1 MNSQN
6 RTPVMNQ
13 KIFNLGLSVETVSV
27 YLICCSLA
35 DTDTTISTNKLSEMW
50 NSTRASLL
58 EGLKDLETRNILR
71 RIISDGAGNIV
82 YKLSDVKNWKLL

>member
-6 RTPVMNQ
+6 RTPAMNQ
-13 KIFNLGLSVETVSV
+13 KIFNMGLSVETVSV

-35 DTDTTISTNKLSEMW
+35 DIDTTVSTNKLSEMW

>member
-6 RTPVMNQ
+6 QTPAMNQ
-13 KIFNLGLSVETVSV
+13 KIFKLGLPVETVSV
-27 YLICCSLA
+27 YLICCSLS
-35 DTDTTISTNKLSEMW
+35 DTDTTISTKKLSEMW
-50 NSTRASLL
+50 NSTQASLL

-71 RIISDGAGNIV
+71 RIISDRAGNNV

>member
-6 RTPVMNQ
+6 QTPAMDQ
-13 KIFNLGLSVETVSV
+13 KIFKLGLPVETVSV

-35 DTDTTISTNKLSEMW
+35 DTDTMISTKKLSEMW

-71 RIISDGAGNIV
+71 RIISDRAGNNV

>member
-6 RTPVMNQ
+6 QTPAMNQ
-13 KIFNLGLSVETVSV
+13 KIFKLGLPVETVSV
-27 YLICCSLA
+27 YLMCCSLA
-35 DTDTTISTNKLSEMW
+35 DTDTTISTKKLSEMW

-58 EGLKDLETRNILR
+58 EGLKDLEVRNILL
-71 RIISDGAGNIV
+71 RIISDRAGNNV

>member
-1 MNSQN
+1 MNLQN
-6 RTPVMNQ
+6 RTAAMNQ

-35 DTDTTISTNKLSEMW
+35 DIDTTVSTNKLSEMW

>member
-35 DTDTTISTNKLSEMW
+35 DIDTTVSTNKLSEMW

>member
-6 RTPVMNQ
+6 RTPAMNQ

-35 DTDTTISTNKLSEMW
+35 DIDTTVSTNKLSEMW

>member
-35 DTDTTISTNKLSEMW
+35 DTDTTISMSKLSEMW

>member
-6 RTPVMNQ
+6 ETSAMNQ
-13 KIFNLGLSVETVSV
+13 KIFKLGLSVETVSV
-27 YLICCSLA
+27 YLMCCSLA
-35 DTDTTISTNKLSEMW
+35 DTDTTISTKKLSEMW

-58 EGLKDLETRNILR
+58 EGLKDLETRDILR
-71 RIISDGAGNIV
+71 RIISDRAGNNV

>member
-6 RTPVMNQ
+6 QTPAMNQ
-13 KIFNLGLSVETVSV
+13 KIFKLGLLVETVSV
-27 YLICCSLA
+27 YLMCCSLA
-35 DTDTTISTNKLSEMW
+35 DTDTTISTKKLSEMW

-71 RIISDGAGNIV
+71 RIISDRAGNNV
-82 YKLSDVKNWKLL
+82 YKLLDVKNWKL

>member
-6 RTPVMNQ
+6 RTPAMNQ
-13 KIFNLGLSVETVSV
+13 KIFNLGLSVDTVSV
-27 YLICCSLA
+27 YLICCSIA

-50 NSTRASLL
+50 NSTRASLF

-82 YKLSDVKNWKLL
+82 YQLSDVKNWKLL

>member
-6 RTPVMNQ
+6 RTPAMNQ

-50 NSTRASLL
+50 NSTRAPLL
-58 EGLKDLETRNILR
+58 EGLKDLETSNILR

>member
-1 MNSQN
+1 MSSQN
-6 RTPVMNQ
+6 QTPAMNQ
-13 KIFNLGLSVETVSV
+13 KIFKLGLSMETVSV

-35 DTDTTISTNKLSEMW
+35 DTDTTISTKKLSEMW

-71 RIISDGAGNIV
+71 RIISDRAGNNV
-82 YKLSDVKNWKLL
+82 YKLLDVKNWQM

>member
-6 RTPVMNQ
+6 RTPAMNQ
-13 KIFNLGLSVETVSV
+13 KIFNMVLSVETVSV

-35 DTDTTISTNKLSEMW
+35 DIDTTVSTNKLSEMW

-71 RIISDGAGNIV
+71 RII
-82 YKLSDVKNWKLL
+82 